1 MSHEPQGRVAGKVAI
16 VTGGAGGIGGA
27 TAHALA
33 RHGASVAVVD
43 IDGDGGERVAGE
55 IRSLGGEP
63 LAVFADLAAEAEIAG
78 AIRTVVD
85 HFGRLDVL
93 HNNAALTESDFLSRD
108 TQVTDLALEVW
119 ERTMAVNLR
128 SQMLTC
134 KHAIPEMV
142 RHGGG
147 SIINMSSGASLKG
160 DRTRTAYGVSKAG
173 VNTLTMYVATSH
185 GKQGVRVNTIVPGLI
200 ITDAVRAH
208 LTERMLAGLGRA
220 TLTPYLGEPDDV
232 ANLVVFLASDES
244 RYITGQMIA
253 IDGGM
258 SAHVGAPARTGED
271 RRGLRPEMTGHA
283 PSGRSENVGTG
294 VGMVV
299 PAARGLGPAVDM
311 DGLARHVAGQLA
323 GQEDGGARHLVHVAG
338 PAHGYG
344 ETEALLGPGRR
355 HRRHALGQGDVGG
368 QGVHPDAVGSQL
380 QGGGLGEVDDPGL
393 GRGVGGVPGRGP
405 DPFDR
410 GHADDAA
417 AAYPPRP
424 WPGPR
429 AGCTG

>member
-1 MSHEPQGRVAGKVAI
+1 MGRVDGKVAM
-16 VTGGAGGIGGA
+16 VTGGGGGIGGA
-27 TAHALA
+27 TARALA

-43 IDGDGGERVAGE
+43 IDADRAALVAGD
-55 IRSLGGEP
+55 IRAAGGD
-63 LAVFADLAAEAEIAG
+63 AVSVRADLSEEVDVESAV
-78 AIRTVVD
+78 RSVVKQY
-85 HFGRLDVL
+85 GRLDVL

-108 TQVTDLALEVW
+108 TQVTDLSLEVW

-147 SIINMSSGASLKG
+147 SIVNMSSGASLKG

-173 VNTLTMYVATSH
+173 VNTLTMYVATAH

-220 TLTPYLGEPDDV
+220 TLTPYVGEPDDV

-258 SAHVGAPARTGED
+258 SSHVGG
-271 RRGLRPEMTGHA
+271 
-283 PSGRSENVGTG
+283 
-294 VGMVV
+294 
-299 PAARGLGPAVDM
+299 
-311 DGLARHVAGQLA
+311 AGQ
-323 GQEDGGARHLVHVAG
+323 
-338 PAHGYG
+338 
-344 ETEALLGPGRR
+344 
-355 HRRHALGQGDVGG
+355 
-368 QGVHPDAVGSQL
+368 
-380 QGGGLGEVDDPGL
+380 DD
-393 GRGVGGVPGRGP
+393 
-405 DPFDR
+405 
-410 GHADDAA
+410 
-417 AAYPPRP
+417 
-424 WPGPR
+424 
-429 AGCTG
+429 T